1 VGDGETV
8 GDGRPWGRE
17 TVGDEGDRG
26 GQSISYDPVGTTR
39 EGQSIRDTPK
49 KLQTAGL
56 DC

>member
-1 VGDGETV
+1 MYYFNGI
-8 GDGRPWGRE
+8 RIMRE
-17 TVGDEGDRG
+17 
-26 GQSISYDPVGTTR
+26 TR